1 MYWPA
6 PYRKSVT
13 HISFLNVCSN
23 TGYCGWF
30 KLEVESGTAH
40 TRIQEVRS
48 CCRSRTVWCSSAAQ
62 PSLHVTGHQG
72 RIYWCIYL
80 MAAHWLLIT
89 VSCGVWE
96 GSPNLWTWGC
106 GLSKGAWL
114 HTYKRLESVAN
125 LWWCWAS
132 MRILCVYPAPIPVWY
147 WLMAVHLCVL
157 FIVLHCLTCFMQK
170 VSGFNAVDKM
180 AVGTTA
186 PMCHPVCDSWW
197 EMLCITILG

>member
-6 PYRKSVT
+6 PYLKSVT

-23 TGYCGWF
+23 TVYCGWF
-30 KLEVESGTAH
+30 KLEVESVTAH

-48 CCRSRTVWCSSAAQ
+48 CRRSRTVWCSSAAQ
-62 PSLHVTGHQG
+62 PS
-72 RIYWCIYL
+72 
-80 MAAHWLLIT
+80 LLIT

-106 GLSKGAWL
+106 GLLKGAWL

-125 LWWCWAS
+125 LCGCWAS
-132 MRILCVYPAPIPVWY
+132 MRILCVYPVPIPVWY
-147 WLMAVHLCVL
+147 WLMAVHLCVF

-170 VSGFNAVDKM
+170 VSGFNAVDNI